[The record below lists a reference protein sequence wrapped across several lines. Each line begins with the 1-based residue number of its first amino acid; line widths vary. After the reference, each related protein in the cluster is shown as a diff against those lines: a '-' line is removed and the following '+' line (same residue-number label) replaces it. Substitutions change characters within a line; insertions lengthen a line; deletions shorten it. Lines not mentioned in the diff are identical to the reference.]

1 MSIEC
6 LSGNETFCPKWI
18 RLWGFQLWSCIW
30 VGGWDFR
37 PGVNFWTNR
46 HRVCQGIPGTNLCF
60 QNSHINTQNIFG
72 LLLNCFCI
80 TINCFMMIYYSGPT
94 ILYWI
99 IFSSDAESST
109 SYESYDEPD
118 LDEAYNNVSYDGQL
132 KTDIPLPRYVYTMLL
147 VSLPCQTV
155 SDLCP
160 VIDLGSTEIF
170 LLAGCPLSI
179 TLGKF

>member
-1 MSIEC
+1 
-6 LSGNETFCPKWI
+6 
-18 RLWGFQLWSCIW
+18 
-30 VGGWDFR
+30 
-37 PGVNFWTNR
+37 
-46 HRVCQGIPGTNLCF
+46 
-60 QNSHINTQNIFG
+60 
-72 LLLNCFCI
+72 
-80 TINCFMMIYYSGPT
+80 MMIYYSGPT

-155 SDLCP
+155 SNLCP
-160 VIDLGSTEIF
+160 VIDPGSTEIF

-179 TLGKF
+179 TLRKF